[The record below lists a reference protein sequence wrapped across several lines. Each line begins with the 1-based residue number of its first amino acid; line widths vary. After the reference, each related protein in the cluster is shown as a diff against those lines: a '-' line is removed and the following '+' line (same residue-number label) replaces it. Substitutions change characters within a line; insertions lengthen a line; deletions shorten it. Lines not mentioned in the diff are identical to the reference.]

1 MWKSASSVVG
11 GRLGSNGGERSG
23 SFRHQTKNGRSG
35 NIGQLEQESIRKLWE
50 TAMDGVESSAW
61 EEISEE
67 LLTPSR
73 TSNASSSGSSYSPIA
88 RQGGKLLQV
97 VKRKVNL
104 SSGTKKASQKVQDAK
119 DSSRSKSSHSQ
130 DGEIVPD
137 KLLEELE
144 TLRRKLERKEKE
156 MQKLKNEV
164 STLRITTA
172 VRSVQQESQ
181 SQEDKTRRV
190 SFDSDSSQLSCLDFS
205 LAPST
210 GDLKFEGK
218 IKAKITPA
226 SKPQSD
232 IRDQSD
238 SMLSEGAAVGAPRLG
253 EVLSNVNEGFA
264 SEELRSITKGSA
276 PSQVQDTHV
285 AANKKSLDEC
295 KAEISEPENAA
306 RVGPDGTGVKL
317 PVKTV
322 KEELYISTQSYVYEP
337 EDEFFDINANASRSP
352 PKSTSSTEEED
363 EFEFPIVSLDS
374 NNSVDQQKAG
384 STKVADCVD
393 AAALSPC
400 DLSGVEVNEKS
411 GLFKVMK
418 GEEVEANFL
427 TVPLSSQ
434 TNQATTNS
442 SPAKEDPLKVLMKS
456 CVMLEVDK
464 LSKTMTSIR
473 REESLTSS
481 KHPDLITRSTSPVSP
496 RRRRE
501 QPLTSAKHSDAISRS
516 TSLPSPPRA
525 RLASAQV
532 YPNRS
537 VLVSRTSFDWEA
549 KAGDSGE
556 QPERREPSS
565 YGIAMGLGSKMLTIS
580 TSEGSMDSHGLNFDN
595 MPLPKSRRRS
605 NYGLQC
611 REYATTTAVSHEGL
625 PPLSPST
632 SPRAT
637 SLATTTTAGPYE
649 GPSPLTSPR
658 GRGLSTS
665 SSSAGPKLLFE
676 EAGWKPKSGGLDEV
690 DLEEEVRLILE
701 QSRQLLMSDESDDE
715 EERNGRGSRDKP
727 FSVLALS
734 RHRRNMVKNS
744 TSFQLTP
751 EMNQQQDRPE
761 QHQDEQAIIVYGDN
775 DAWNITSSKVNNV
788 PELDAEQENDH
799 HSLNSPHEQR
809 NGVGAPYK
817 KDDLQLVWELE
828 VQNSKNQ
835 LFSSLPRRSR
845 FFFEANITSPE
856 VI

>member
-35 NIGQLEQESIRKLWE
+35 NIGQLEQESIRQLWE

-61 EEISEE
+61 EDFSEE

-73 TSNASSSGSSYSPIA
+73 TSNASSSGSSNSPIA

-119 DSSRSKSSHSQ
+119 DSSRSKSSHPQ

-172 VRSVQQESQ
+172 VRNVQQESQ

-190 SFDSDSSQLSCLDFS
+190 SLDSDSSQLSCLDFS

-226 SKPQSD
+226 SKSQSD

-238 SMLSEGAAVGAPRLG
+238 SILSEGAAVGAPRLG

-352 PKSTSSTEEED
+352 PKSTSSIEEED
-363 EFEFPIVSLDS
+363 EFKFPIVSSDS

-384 STKVADCVD
+384 SAKVADCVD

-411 GLFKVMK
+411 GLCKVMK
-418 GEEVEANFL
+418 GEEVQANSL

-442 SPAKEDPLKVLMKS
+442 SPAKEDPLKVLMQS

-473 REESLTSS
+473 REEPLTSS
-481 KHPDLITRSTSPVSP
+481 KHSDLITRSTSSVSP

-501 QPLTSAKHSDAISRS
+501 QLLTSAKHSDPISSS
-516 TSLPSPPRA
+516 TSLPSPPRS
-525 RLASAQV
+525 RPASAQV

-537 VLVSRTSFDWEA
+537 VLVSRTSPDWEA

-565 YGIAMGLGSKMLTIS
+565 NGTAMGPGSKMLAIS
-580 TSEGSMDSHGLNFDN
+580 TSDESMDSHGLNFGN

-611 REYATTTAVSHEGL
+611 REYATTADRHEGL

-665 SSSAGPKLLFE
+665 SSSAGPKLFIE

-701 QSRQLLMSDESDDE
+701 QSRQLLMSDESDNE
-715 EERNGRGSRDKP
+715 EESNGRGSRDKP

-744 TSFQLTP
+744 PSFQPTP

-761 QHQDEQAIIVYGDN
+761 QHQEEQAIIVYGDN
-775 DAWNITSSKVNNV
+775 DAWNITSSKVDNV

-828 VQNSKNQ
+828 LQNTKNQ

-845 FFFEANITSPE
+845 FFFEANITTPE